1 MGFCKNRTQCWNLH
15 AEHFCKIFLNGGTC
29 FEKDCSSRHPI
40 TADIIDRGFK
50 PGNECVYL
58 HQKENDCPVENEIVS
73 DKYIHENNENM
84 VIDKNVDIS
93 EN

>member
-1 MGFCKNRTQCWNLH
+1 M
-15 AEHFCKIFLNGGTC
+15 
-29 FEKDCSSRHPI
+29 
-40 TADIIDRGFK
+40 
-50 PGNECVYL
+50 NECVYL

-93 EN
+93 ENENDEVINNDGYLYNNEEVSKQNQPSDESNEIHFAE